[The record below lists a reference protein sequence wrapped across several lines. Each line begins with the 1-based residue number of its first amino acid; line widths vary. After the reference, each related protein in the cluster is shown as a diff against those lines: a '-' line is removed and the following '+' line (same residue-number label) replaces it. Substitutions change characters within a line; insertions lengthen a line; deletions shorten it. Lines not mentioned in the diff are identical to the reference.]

1 MADRGYTHPGTRRLS
16 TYDPVLSPTYTTG
29 LWADCPLQDF
39 VYDHNIG
46 FLIEEQ
52 WTNYNAAATTGTY
65 TLTQA
70 TAGTGAISTT
80 EPGALNLDSGSTT
93 VTQGANLQRLKSAII
108 PATGKDIWAEF
119 KIKSSFLTLQG
130 FVGLKASNTTI
141 IASSTLNGQNHIG
154 WSTVT
159 GDGVLLLVA
168 DKAGTALTPATA
180 TTLVASTY
188 VRLGFRYD
196 GTADTVQQYING
208 VATGAAVP
216 TANIPKVALYP
227 SFVCQTS
234 GTSQPV
240 MGISAY
246 KIFQLR

>member
-1 MADRGYTHPGTRRLS
+1 MDYA
-16 TYDPVLSPTYTTG
+16 
-29 LWADCPLQDF
+29 C
-39 VYDHNIG
+39 DHNIG
-46 FLIEEQ
+46 FMIEER
-52 WTNYNAAATTGTY
+52 WDSYNAQATTGNY

-70 TAGTGAISTT
+70 TTGTGAISTT
-80 EPGALNLDSGSTT
+80 EPGVLNLDSGSTT
-93 VTQGANLQRLKSAII
+93 ATQGANLQRLKSAIV

-119 KIKSSFLTLQG
+119 KVKTSFLTLQG

-141 IASSTLNGQNHIG
+141 IASSALNGQNHIG

-159 GDGVLLLVA
+159 GDGVLLLVS

-196 GTADTVQQYING
+196 GTADTVTQYING
-208 VATGAAVP
+208 VATGAAIP

-227 SFVCQTS
+227 SFVSQSS
-234 GTSQPV
+234 GTNQPV